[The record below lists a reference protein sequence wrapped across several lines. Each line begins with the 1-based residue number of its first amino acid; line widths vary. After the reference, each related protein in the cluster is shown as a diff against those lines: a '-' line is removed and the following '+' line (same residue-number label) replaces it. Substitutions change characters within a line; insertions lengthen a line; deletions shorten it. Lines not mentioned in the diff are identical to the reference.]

1 MPLGR
6 FLKILLSA
14 LFILAVVFV
23 IAVQYSVIQPAADIQ
38 SFAVYEQIAG
48 EYFNYA
54 RALMMRAIAWL
65 QGLSRDDWLT
75 SAIVL
80 MAICTAGLWRS
91 TSRLWKASEHQIKLA
106 RDAFSASHRPRIVV
120 RRMGVEL
127 VKDAPIIVE
136 FTIVNIGEEKVTSC
150 SWNTVIMLLNVAG
163 GVHGQLH
170 YETETADFHNGPLSV
185 GEGKKKWIEDKTNL
199 APSDFAD
206 IEKKKVVL
214 HVVGYIAYTDRAGIT
229 RQTGFFRYY
238 DPEKHRFRVIDD
250 PEYEYQ
256 D

>member
-14 LFILAVVFV
+14 LFALAIVFV
-23 IAVQYSVIQPAADIQ
+23 VAVQYSGIQPASDIQ
-38 SFAVYEQIAG
+38 SFAAYEQIAK
-48 EYFNYA
+48 EYFTYV
-54 RALMMRAIAWL
+54 RDLVMRAIEWL
-65 QGLSRDDWLT
+65 RGLSRDDWLT
-75 SAIVL
+75 FAIVL
-80 MAICTAGLWRS
+80 MAIFTAGLWRS
-91 TSRLWKASEHQIKLA
+91 TSRLWKASEDQIKLA
-106 RDAFSASHRPRIVV
+106 RDAFNATHRPRIVV

-136 FTIVNIGEEKVTSC
+136 FTVVNIGEEKVIKC
-150 SWNTVIMLLNVAG
+150 NWNTVIMLLNVAG

-170 YETETADFHNGPLSV
+170 YETDTADFHDGPLSV
-185 GEGKKKWIEDKTNL
+185 GEGKKKWIQDKTNL
-199 APSDFAD
+199 EPSDFAD

-214 HVVGYIAYTDRAGIT
+214 HVVGYVAYTDRAGVT

-238 DPEKHRFRVIDD
+238 DAEKRRFRVIDD

>member
-14 LFILAVVFV
+14 LFVLAVAFV
-23 IAVQYSVIQPAADIQ
+23 VAVQYSVIQPASDIQ
-38 SFAVYEQIAG
+38 SFAAYEQIAK

-54 RALMMRAIAWL
+54 CALVMRTIEWFR
-65 QGLSRDDWLT
+65 GLSHDDWLT
-75 SAIVL
+75 FSIVL
-80 MAICTAGLWRS
+80 MAIFTASLWRS
-91 TSRLWKASEHQIKLA
+91 TSKLWSASEDQIKLA
-106 RDAFSASHRPRIVV
+106 RAAFTATHRPRIVV

-127 VKDAPIIVE
+127 VKNAPIIVE
-136 FTIVNIGEEKVTSC
+136 FTVVNIGEEKVTSC
-150 SWNTVIMLLNVAG
+150 DWNTVIMLLNVAG

-170 YETETADFHNGPLSV
+170 YETDTSDFHDGPLSV
-185 GEGKKKWIEDKTNL
+185 GEGMKKRIQDKTSL
-199 APSDFAD
+199 SPSDFTD

-214 HVVGYIAYTDRAGIT
+214 HVVGYVAYTDRAGVT

-238 DPEKHRFRVIDD
+238 DADKQRFRVIDD

>member
-6 FLKILLSA
+6 FLKILLSG
-14 LFILAVVFV
+14 LFALAVVFV
-23 IAVQYSVIQPAADIQ
+23 VAVQYSGIPPASDFQ
-38 SFAVYEQIAG
+38 NFAAYEQIAK
-48 EYFNYA
+48 EYLNYG
-54 RALMMRAIAWL
+54 RVLMMHFIEWL
-65 QGLSRDDWLT
+65 QGLSHDDWLT

-80 MAICTAGLWRS
+80 MAIFTAGLWRS
-91 TSRLWKASEHQIKLA
+91 TSKLWKASENQIKLA
-106 RDAFSASHRPRIVV
+106 RNAFNATHRPRIVV

-136 FTIVNIGEEKVTSC
+136 FTIVNTGEEKVIKC

-170 YETETADFHNGPLSV
+170 YETDTADFHNGPLGV
-185 GEGKKKWIEDKTNL
+185 GEGTKKWIEDKTSL

-214 HVVGYIAYTDRAGIT
+214 HVVGYVAYTDRAGVT

-238 DPEKHRFRVIDD
+238 DAEKQRFRVIDD

>member
-6 FLKILLSA
+6 FLKILISA
-14 LFILAVVFV
+14 LFALAVVFV
-23 IAVQYSVIQPAADIQ
+23 VAVQYSGIQPASDIQ
-38 SFAVYEQIAG
+38 NFAAYEQIAK
-48 EYFNYA
+48 EYLNYG
-54 RALMMRAIAWL
+54 RALMMRTIEWFR
-65 QGLSRDDWLT
+65 GLSRDDWLT
-75 SAIVL
+75 FAIVL
-80 MAICTAGLWRS
+80 MAIFTAGLWRS
-91 TSRLWKASEHQIKLA
+91 TSKLWKAGEDQIKLA
-106 RDAFSASHRPRIVV
+106 RDAFNATHRPRIVV

-127 VKDAPIIVE
+127 VKNAPIIVE
-136 FTIVNIGEEKVTSC
+136 FTVVNTGEEKVIKC
-150 SWNTVIMLLNVAG
+150 NWNTVIMLLNVAG

-170 YETETADFHNGPLSV
+170 YETDTADFHDGPLSV
-185 GEGKKKWIEDKTNL
+185 GEGTKKWIEDKTSL

-214 HVVGYIAYTDRAGIT
+214 HVVGYVAYTDRAGVT

-238 DPEKHRFRVIDD
+238 DADKQRFRVIDD

>member
-14 LFILAVVFV
+14 LFALAIVFV
-23 IAVQYSVIQPAADIQ
+23 VAVQYSGIQPAGEIQ
-38 SFAVYEQIAG
+38 NFAAYEQVAK
-48 EYFNYA
+48 EYFTYA
-54 RALMMRAIAWL
+54 GDLVMRAIEWL
-65 QGLSRDDWLT
+65 RDLSHDDWLT

-80 MAICTAGLWRS
+80 MAIFTASLWRS
-91 TSRLWKASEHQIKLA
+91 TSKLWKASEDQIRLA
-106 RDAFSASHRPRIVV
+106 RDAFSATHRPRIVV

-127 VKDAPIIVE
+127 TKNAPIIVE
-136 FTIVNIGEEKVTSC
+136 FTVVNTGEEKVIKC
-150 SWNTVIMLLNVAG
+150 NWNTVIMLLDVAG
-163 GVHGQLH
+163 GVQGQLH
-170 YETETADFHNGPLSV
+170 YETDTADFHNGPLGV
-185 GEGKKKWIEDKTNL
+185 GEGTKKWIEDKTNL
-199 APSDFAD
+199 AASDFAD

-214 HVVGYIAYTDRAGIT
+214 HVVGFIAYTDRAGVT

-238 DPEKHRFRVIDD
+238 DAEKQRFRVIDD

>member
-14 LFILAVVFV
+14 LFVLAVVF
-23 IAVQYSVIQPAADIQ
+23 AVAVHYSGIQPASNIQ
-38 SFAVYEQIAG
+38 NFAAYEQTAR
-48 EYFNYA
+48 EYFNYVRDLA
-54 RALMMRAIAWL
+54 MRTVEWFR
-65 QGLSRDDWLT
+65 GLSRDDWLT

-80 MAICTAGLWRS
+80 MAVFTAGLWRS
-91 TSRLWKASEHQIKLA
+91 TSRLWKASEIQIRLA
-106 RDAFSASHRPRIVV
+106 RDAFSATHRPRLVV

-127 VKDAPIIVE
+127 VKDTPITVE
-136 FTIVNIGEEKVTSC
+136 FTIVNTGEEKVTSC
-150 SWNTVIMLLNVAG
+150 NWNTVIMLLNVAG

-170 YETETADFHNGPLSV
+170 YETDTADFHDGPLSV
-185 GEGKKKWIEDKTNL
+185 GEGMKKRIQDKTSL
-199 APSDFAD
+199 APSDLAD

-214 HVVGYIAYTDRAGIT
+214 HVVGHVAYSDRAGIT

-238 DPEKHRFRVIDD
+238 DAEKRRFRVIDD

>member
-14 LFILAVVFV
+14 LFALAVAFIV
-23 IAVQYSVIQPAADIQ
+23 AVQYSGIQPAGDIQ
-38 SFAVYEQIAG
+38 NFATYEQIAR
-48 EYFNYA
+48 EYFNYG
-54 RALMMRAIAWL
+54 RDLVMRTIEWL
-65 QGLSRDDWLT
+65 RGLSHDDWLT
-75 SAIVL
+75 FAIVL
-80 MAICTAGLWRS
+80 MAIFTAGLWRS
-91 TSRLWKASEHQIKLA
+91 TSRLWKASEDQIKLA
-106 RDAFSASHRPRIVV
+106 RDAFSATHRPRIVV

-136 FTIVNIGEEKVTSC
+136 FAIVNTGEEKVIKC
-150 SWNTVIMLLNVAG
+150 NWNTVIMLLNVAG

-170 YETETADFHNGPLSV
+170 YETDTADFHNGPLSV
-185 GEGKKKWIEDKTNL
+185 GEGTKKWIEDKTSL

-214 HVVGYIAYTDRAGIT
+214 HVVGYVAYTDRAGVT

-238 DPEKHRFRVIDD
+238 DAEKRRFHVIDD